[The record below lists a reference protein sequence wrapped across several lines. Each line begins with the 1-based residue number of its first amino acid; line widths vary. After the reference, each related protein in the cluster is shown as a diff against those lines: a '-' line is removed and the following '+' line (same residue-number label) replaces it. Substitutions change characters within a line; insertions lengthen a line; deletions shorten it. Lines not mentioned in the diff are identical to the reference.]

1 MKEQSRKISY
11 LLRHNPEDLKMDRR
25 GWVSV
30 EDLLKKLDITQ
41 EDLDEVV
48 INNNKKRFG
57 YNSDKSRIRAHQ
69 GHSAKLNLR
78 IEHKE
83 VFAPGKY
90 YHGTVTSNVPSI
102 LRKGL
107 KPMSRAQV
115 HLSRDVMTATMVGS
129 RHGANVT
136 ILIVDGGRMKLDGYK
151 IYESD
156 NNVIL
161 TDEVPSKYIKIWQD

>member
-1 MKEQSRKISY
+1 
-11 LLRHNPEDLKMDRR
+11 MDKR

-30 EDLLKKLDITQ
+30 EDLLKKVGLTLEELDDIVT
-41 EDLDEVV
+41 
-48 INNNKKRFG
+48 NNDKKRFG
-57 YNSDKSRIRAHQ
+57 YNNDKSKIRAHQ

-83 VFAPGKY
+83 VFAPGNY
-90 YHGTVTSNVPSI
+90 YHGTSSSNVENI

-107 KPMSRAQV
+107 KPMNRAHV
-115 HLSRDVMTATMVGS
+115 HLSKDVMTATMVGS

-136 ILIVDGGRMKLDGYK
+136 IFIVDGGRMKLDGYK
-151 IYESD
+151 IFESE

-161 TDEVPSKYIKIWQD
+161 VDEVPPKYLKIWQN

>member
-1 MKEQSRKISY
+1 
-11 LLRHNPEDLKMDRR
+11 MDKR

-30 EDLLKKLDITQ
+30 EDLLKKVGLTLEELDDIVT
-41 EDLDEVV
+41 
-48 INNNKKRFG
+48 NNDKKRFG
-57 YNSDKSRIRAHQ
+57 YNNDKSKIRAHQ

-83 VFAPGKY
+83 VFAPGNY
-90 YHGTVTSNVPSI
+90 YHGTSSSNVENI

-107 KPMSRAQV
+107 KPMNRAHV
-115 HLSRDVMTATMVGS
+115 HLSKDVMTATMVGS

-136 ILIVDGGRMKLDGYK
+136 IFVVDGGRMKLDGYK
-151 IYESD
+151 IYESE

-161 TDEVPSKYIKIWQD
+161 VDEVPPKYLKIWQN